1 MIEHHDVIIIGAG
14 IAGASAAYFLGQL
27 PDARRK
33 TLILEREPM
42 AGMHSTGRSAALFLE
57 SYGPPQVRAL
67 TRTSRPFFDNP
78 PAGFS
83 DARLLQPRGALF
95 VGRAD
100 QADAV
105 DRLHQAL
112 VADACPAV
120 RMDGERARR
129 QVGVLRP
136 EAAMHALLDP
146 GAADIDVN
154 ALHQGFLRGARAAG
168 AQLHCNAPVRA
179 LHFDGAVWQVDA
191 GRERYRAKIIIN
203 AAGAWVDEVAHMAD
217 VAPIGIEPRRRSAM
231 VFDPPDGVD
240 ISKWPCVIGIA
251 EDFYFKPDAGLL
263 LGSPANADPV
273 APHDVLP
280 EEIDIAMAIDRIEAA
295 TTLRIRRPR
304 RTWAGLRSFVAS
316 GEIVVREDDANGQ
329 FIWGAALG
337 GYGIQTSPAVG
348 QLCARIADAVA

>member
-1 MIEHHDVIIIGAG
+1 
-14 IAGASAAYFLGQL
+14 
-27 PDARRK
+27 
-33 TLILEREPM
+33 
-42 AGMHSTGRSAALFLE
+42 
-57 SYGPPQVRAL
+57 
-67 TRTSRPFFDNP
+67 
-78 PAGFS
+78 
-83 DARLLQPRGALF
+83 
-95 VGRAD
+95 
-100 QADAV
+100 
-105 DRLHQAL
+105 
-112 VADACPAV
+112 
-120 RMDGERARR
+120 
-129 QVGVLRP
+129 
-136 EAAMHALLDP
+136 MHALLDP

-348 QLCARIADAVA
+348 QLCARIADSVA